1 MTRSVGTKLA
11 TFCAQTGTIPA
22 MIEKARRRRDFDL
35 IEAALGG
42 VAGRLGQPWGNV
54 TEARGGSMAYRYF
67 PVPLQ

>member
-1 MTRSVGTKLA
+1 
-11 TFCAQTGTIPA
+11 

-42 VAGRLGQPWGNV
+42 VAGRLGQPWGTV
-54 TEARGGSMAYRYF
+54 TEARGGSIAYRYF